1 MNEDGRSK
9 RRRASSKPLRYQHD
23 ESEDEKSPPTKSPPP
38 ASAVKK
44 NGTKRQKT
52 KQNKGTPS
60 ATTSKKQPSTND
72 AKDVGEEETPS
83 KKPRIKIRL
92 SVKGGKGGGTA
103 GSSSPTPTR
112 GKRKAMPEPQ
122 DDNNG
127 KKKAGGG
134 KRKIEPEEKVASK
147 SSSREIKVRV
157 KVNNKACREGVAIA
171 VKDEPVTT
179 KKKKAAPKKKVKEE
193 ETSGAKS
200 SSKEIKVRVKVD
212 NKTCKEGVAI
222 AVKDQPVKK
231 KKKTASTTNKKVNS
245 SSERQ
250 KFIRKWNRLSTQT
263 ELMKACEEINVACG
277 RATVEQLHK
286 RLMKWLDGTYPEPQ
300 EEIKVRV
307 KVNNKT
313 CSEGVTVAI
322 KGGGKKKKSVGKKGK
337 LKKEEDSDNS
347 DVDEIDED
355 DEDDMDVKEENEGGD
370 DEDEEMEEVDLPQD
384 NIFEG
389 GAPDISAAKLKFPY
403 RLCKVPT
410 CNKYKKSR
418 SDGYCRIHYQ
428 EFGPKSDAK
437 KKGNEDEQSEEEEVE
452 DSKPAAKKTEVP
464 QDVPQEEDSAEQPQ
478 DPKTSAE
485 NATEG
490 SSAAKGTSTDNSKE
504 AAAATPS
511 VRPSN
516 YVQVTAAFKCSD
528 VVDAVL
534 KSKKSFKKLRN
545 GSRDYIK
552 ELAGKED
559 IKFGNQY
566 WQSIR
571 SLLHDAIDASKNGE
585 EINHASL
592 LRLYTSSNNMA
603 PLSAEDRL
611 TLRSPRSPKKDAPKV
626 QASSLEEED
635 DIDDGVTKVRVRLSS
650 KLQQGFC
657 QAILPAELRE
667 KWEMVAERPKKK
679 KSEETT
685 NKKVSGE
692 SKKNEGPTKPENAGG
707 AKLSYYMKQAYGQI
721 GEIDGDDDEY
731 ETETIVKELYQCP
744 KCDKTNLTKNGMH
757 AHWGMKHSNYDSKS
771 AKKSGDNG
779 VKCDLSLCKVVGKTT
794 VVVRKKKNNNGN
806 KKVKKRKSTDGALP
820 SLGLPKIGDDAAMK
834 GDESTPH
841 ITVSPSRP
849 AWPPQ
854 NLKASSRIDPSQL
867 DFEVNLNPIKKT
879 NGSLKCLA
887 VGCEK
892 NQQGSA
898 KFCRTHHN
906 QYLICMGLCGSWE
919 CKCGSKIA
927 DFQDRCGKCHRWRDG
942 KHPGNGNAD
951 PNKSR
956 KVRNSLE
963 VISKRGM
970 EVAELPTVQE
980 STAAVVPLPQAQL
993 DTIAAMSASQ
1003 QKQVAPAAASFGGI
1017 PSEISVSQGTAAEVV
1032 APPPP
1037 ELPINRNYKV
1047 TVKTDNGVEE
1057 VPISYP
1063 PDNLNYYGSIH
1074 PALGYPYISLHY
1086 DFNLSY
1092 YQNNTYDYLVSGLGR
1107 DASSKEGGKED
1118 GSSDDDDDK
1127 EGAASSAD
1135 DSEEKKVDDDNDE
1148 DSSRSEVDSKQ
1159 SV

>member
-1 MNEDGRSK
+1 
-9 RRRASSKPLRYQHD
+9 
-23 ESEDEKSPPTKSPPP
+23 
-38 ASAVKK
+38 V
-44 NGTKRQKT
+44 
-52 KQNKGTPS
+52 
-60 ATTSKKQPSTND
+60 
-72 AKDVGEEETPS
+72 
-83 KKPRIKIRL
+83 
-92 SVKGGKGGGTA
+92 
-103 GSSSPTPTR
+103 
-112 GKRKAMPEPQ
+112 PEPQ
-122 DDNNG
+122 KDNNG
-127 KKKAGGG
+127 KKKSGGGG
-134 KRKIEPEEKVASK
+134 KRKIEPADKGGAK
-147 SSSREIKVRV
+147 SSSKEIKVRV

-179 KKKKAAPKKKVKEE
+179 KKKKAAPKKNVKDEE
-193 ETSGAKS
+193 KNDTKS
-200 SSKEIKVRVKVD
+200 STKEIKVRVKVD

-222 AVKDQPVKK
+222 AVKDEPVKK
-231 KKKTASTTNKKVNS
+231 KKKATTTTNKKVNS
-245 SSERQ
+245 SSDRQ

-277 RATVEQLHK
+277 RATVEQLRK

-322 KGGGKKKKSVGKKGK
+322 KGGGKKKKAVGKKGK
-337 LKKEEDSDNS
+337 LKKEDESDNS

-355 DEDDMDVKEENEGGD
+355 DEENEVGGD

-428 EFGPKSDAK
+428 EFGPKSGAK
-437 KKGNEDEQSEEEEVE
+437 KKDAEENDDSEEDFA
-452 DSKPAAKKTEVP
+452 DSKPAAKKTDVH

-478 DPKTSAE
+478 DPKTPA
-485 NATEG
+485 G
-490 SSAAKGTSTDNSKE
+490 AKASEESTE

-516 YVQVTAAFKCSD
+516 YVQITAAFKCSD

-571 SLLHDAIDASKNGE
+571 SLLHDAIDASENGE

-592 LRLYTSSNNMA
+592 LRLYTTSNNMA

-611 TLRSPRSPKKDAPKV
+611 TLRSPRSPKKDAPKA

-685 NKKVSGE
+685 NKKVSAGE
-692 SKKNEGPTKPENAGG
+692 STKNEGPKKPENAGG
-707 AKLSYYMKQAYGQI
+707 AKLSYYMKQAYGQV
-721 GEIDGDDDEY
+721 GEVDGDDDEY